1 VSSKKWARHRKRE
14 LASLFR
20 IDTIE
25 RILNRKAAMLKPA
38 ILSLAALVLLTATA
52 EAGGRDRYAAPPPPV
67 PGAARYYGPVNNYYG
82 PVTVYTAPDAANY
95 PAASYPAYGSGY
107 ATAPECDANCYGAGY
122 DWSHGYGYGYGDT
135 GGYAYPANGYGYG
148 YPPANEGARLDPWN
162 GYNGGWGN
170 GYW

>member
-1 VSSKKWARHRKRE
+1 MSSKKWARHRKRE

-52 EAGGRDRYAAPPPPV
+52 AAGGRDRYAAPPP

-82 PVTVYTAPDAANY
+82 PVTVYAAPDSTAY
-95 PAASYPAYGSGY
+95 PAASYLGYGPGT
-107 ATAPECDANCYGAGY
+107 ATAP
-122 DWSHGYGYGYGDT
+122 S
-135 GGYAYPANGYGYG
+135 
-148 YPPANEGARLDPWN
+148 ARASNRQTPTSSSPT
-162 GYNGGWGN
+162 
-170 GYW
+170 

>member
-1 VSSKKWARHRKRE
+1 
-14 LASLFR
+14 
-20 IDTIE
+20 
-25 RILNRKAAMLKPA
+25 MLKPA

-52 EAGGRDRYAAPPPPV
+52 AAGGRDRYAAPPP

-82 PVTVYTAPDAANY
+82 PVTVYAAPDSTAY
-95 PAASYPAYGSGY
+95 PAASYPAYGPGT
-107 ATAPECDANCYGAGY
+107 ATAPAWDANSYGAGY
-122 DWSHGYGYGYGDT
+122 DWSHGYGDYGGT
-135 GGYAYPANGYGYG
+135 AYPAYGYGYG